1 MSEALTAYAN
11 SLHGVSCCCRY
22 IYDHTLRDDPSP
34 VAPIMKLV
42 KRAERKKTMARVTLQ
57 QPVAETVVTGSKGE
71 LPVTLQQPAAETVV
85 TGSTASDPMT
95 ACSRDCGHRQHCQ

>member
-42 KRAERKKTMARVTLQ
+42 KRAERKKQ
-57 QPVAETVVTGSKGE
+57 WHG
-71 LPVTLQQPAAETVV
+71 
-85 TGSTASDPMT
+85 
-95 ACSRDCGHRQHCQ
+95 